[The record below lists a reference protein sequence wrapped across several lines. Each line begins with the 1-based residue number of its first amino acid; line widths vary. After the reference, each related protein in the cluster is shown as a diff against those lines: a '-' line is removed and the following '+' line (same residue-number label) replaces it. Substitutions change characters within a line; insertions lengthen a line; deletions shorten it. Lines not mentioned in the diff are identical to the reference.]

1 MGKSIQGA
9 GGILVLG
16 SMIQSALQRNK
27 FFKEDQML
35 FPEHWLRVLFIQIHK
50 TLETF

>member
-35 FPEHWLRVLFIQIHK
+35 SPEHWLRELVFKFIKH
-50 TLETF
+50 